1 MQIAVLQWRAVD
13 RLGVHCLAA
22 EIRTPSDDG
31 SHQDKKVKNDREYY
45 EETVSFT
52 TRAGA
57 L

>member
-13 RLGVHCLAA
+13 RLGVHCPAA